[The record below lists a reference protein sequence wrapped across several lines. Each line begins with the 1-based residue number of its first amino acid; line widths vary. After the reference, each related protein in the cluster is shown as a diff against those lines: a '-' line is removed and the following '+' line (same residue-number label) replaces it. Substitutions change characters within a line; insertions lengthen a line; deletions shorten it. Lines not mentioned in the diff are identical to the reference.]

1 MGFFSKLLKPVTKV
15 FKAVFKPVT
24 KLLKKWLVP
33 KIDQP
38 ARNGYDVQMFG
49 SNNPIP
55 IVYGWNYVAGTVV
68 DMVVT
73 DSPGGVK
80 NENLHLL
87 VVFCVGPV
95 DVVELFIDGK
105 MINAP
110 QYTGAVDYTIKTG
123 QTGQTPIAGLENI
136 FQRFDPGNSDFPGL
150 VYAYIKLTLKEGAE
164 VFNGVPE
171 FTAYV
176 SGRKVQNLPGRT
188 APFWWLN
195 PAVCLY
201 DYLTDP
207 IWGRGLSAADIDL
220 PSFQQVADLCDA
232 QVPVTYER
240 YDCQQ
245 VDGVYTCSATGQIVN
260 TTATRHRISAV
271 IDTGRSLFDNMQQI
285 ANCFRGFWPDSDG
298 LVKIG
303 IEQEGTPVY
312 AFNEDNVLRGSLS
325 MQQPAASERY
335 NRVTVRYKDTR
346 EVTKP
351 FDREV
356 SYPLPGDTQYQTWLD
371 EDNGVPNELTLDA
384 DAIGTPWEAL
394 QLAIVAARVS
404 RAATVVSFIAMPTA
418 AQCDVGDI
426 VTVSWQDF
434 GWTNKTFRIS
444 DLTYN
449 NDGTVAVEAIQHENA
464 FYPWTNLDFDDVTG
478 GSDLGNPNNPD
489 AVTGLTLTPDPTFAA
504 IGSLRWSYG
513 NNRFARK
520 FLVVGFRGDPSVE
533 YMRQETVAKELRIDL
548 IPITGETPIKYRVF
562 AVSTTG
568 VLSAAAEITATVNYP
583 AVPTSL
589 GLIASNF
596 EITAAPVLT
605 GTVPLGTTF
614 DIELTGTTAAFTA
627 VRSATFT
634 GLISN
639 TNYTLR
645 ARTVNAFGKS
655 GWFTESVTT
664 TADAGPIIDLIQATL
679 IDGIIDD
686 ILPELQDQI
695 DGIVQIYDPRQLIPA
710 DVVDA
715 FEDLDLSKNLI
726 NERTIRREETR
737 ALAAEYNSIRADFN
751 TAQGQNVAQFQQL
764 TTAIADET
772 SARVS
777 QYSLLSAD
785 VANNTASIG
794 TNSTAIANTNSALAV
809 QVTRI
814 DAATSTANAGVSLA
828 QQAQATADGNAS
840 AIAGLRVA
848 VAGTNSQAQ
857 AELIL
862 SSTVT
867 KADAAFGRAYLGVTS
882 VSGGTARI
890 NGILID
896 GVTNRLEFRADNVVF
911 TDTAGN
917 PSIYFDTAG
926 GRFIFKGDI
935 TASNITG
942 STLQTAQS
950 GQRTVLSP
958 SMPFWFGETNPVTG
972 DRTFISM
979 STTSGMDV
987 RLGGA
992 RFRLFAGSG
1001 GPEVRIGG
1009 DSIQSSGVPIWV
1021 GTPSSFPTSTN
1032 GFFTVDGAG
1041 AVRCGSVISSGGA
1054 VFTSG
1059 SFSGNNADYT
1069 PLSALLNVSLTQSGG
1084 ITSGVGVKA
1093 SGVQFDFYAS
1103 GTGTYGP
1110 FTGSHEALILKDQ
1123 QTQPGQLIE
1132 DAELVAASGISNTIT
1147 RVQLASAGSRAV
1159 VGAVAG
1165 RYELTDEESAPA
1177 ALRGQDISALA
1188 ELYDVVVFNAIGEG
1202 QLLAVGDLQP
1212 GDLLCAGPDAVAV
1225 KQTDDIVRSS
1235 TIAKCR
1241 QHLTAD
1247 DGVKL
1252 VAVIYLAG

>member
-38 ARNGYDVQMFG
+38 ARNGYDVQLYG

-73 DSPGGVK
+73 DSPGGIK

-87 VVFCVGPV
+87 VVFCAGPV
-95 DVVELFIDGK
+95 DVAELFIDGK
-105 MINAP
+105 MINAT
-110 QYTGAVDYTIKTG
+110 QYQGAVEYTIRTG
-123 QTGQTPIAGLENI
+123 QANQAPISGLENI
-136 FQRFDPGNSDFPGL
+136 FQRFDPVNSNFPGL

-176 SGRKVQNLPGRT
+176 SGRKVQNLPSRT

-195 PAVCLY
+195 PVVCLY

-207 IWGRGLSAADIDL
+207 IWGCNLTAADIDL
-220 PSFQQVADLCDA
+220 QSFQQAADLCDL
-232 QVPVTYER
+232 QVPVTYEK
-240 YDCQQ
+240 YDCTSI
-245 VDGVYTCSATGQIVN
+245 DGVYTCSATGQIVN

-298 LVKIG
+298 RVKIG

-312 AFNEDNVLRGSLS
+312 SFDENNVLVNSLS

-356 SYPLPGDTQYQTWLD
+356 SYPLPGDAQYQEWLD

-404 RAATVVSFIAMPTA
+404 RAATVASFTAMPAA

-426 VTVSWQDF
+426 VTLSWPDF

-464 FYPWTNLDFDDVTG
+464 FYPWTNLDFDDITG
-478 GSDLGNPNNPD
+478 GSDLGDPNNPD
-489 AVTGLTLTPDPTFAA
+489 AVTALTLVPDPTFAA
-504 IGSLRWSYG
+504 IGSLQWQYG
-513 NNRFARK
+513 NNRFIRK
-520 FLVVGFRGDPSVE
+520 FLVVGFRGDPLVE
-533 YMRQETVAKELRIDL
+533 YVRQETVAKELRLDL
-548 IPITGETPIKYRVF
+548 IQITGPTPVKYQVF

-568 VLSAAAEITATVNYP
+568 VLSAAAEITATLDYP
-583 AVPTSL
+583 ALPVSL
-589 GLIASNF
+589 GLVASNF
-596 EITAAPVLT
+596 EITAAPVLA
-605 GTVPLGTTF
+605 GAVPLGTTF
-614 DIELTGTTAAFTA
+614 DIELIGSAAAFTA

-634 GLISN
+634 GLVSN

-655 GWFTESVTT
+655 GWFSESATT

-695 DGIVQIYDPRQLIPA
+695 DKIVIPFDVRPLIPA
-710 DVVDA
+710 GVVDA

-737 ALAAEYNSIRADFN
+737 TLAAEYNSIRADFT

-777 QYSLLSAD
+777 QYTLLSAD
-785 VANNTASIG
+785 VASNTASIG

-814 DAATSTANAGVSLA
+814 DAATSTANAAVSLA
-828 QQAQATADGNAS
+828 NQAQADADGNAS

-896 GVTNRLEFRADNVVF
+896 GVTNRIEFRADNVLF
-911 TDTAGN
+911 TDTLGN
-917 PSIYFDTAG
+917 PAIYFDNAA
-926 GRFIFKGDI
+926 GRFVFAGDVI
-935 TASNITG
+935 ASNITG
-942 STLQTAQS
+942 SSFTTSRTGVTLELTPTRPFWYGFKQSNGPDLTYFTYTAGGGLQVLQGGATILAAQTPVNIGGGAASGRYIWITTPEGSEKFSVSDDGTTKTGDRYGFFGSNSYFYGGFANCPSGYTFFSSGPVRALSANAQS
-950 GQRTVLSP
+950 GGL
-958 SMPFWFGETNPVTG
+958 
-972 DRTFISM
+972 
-979 STTSGMDV
+979 
-987 RLGGA
+987 
-992 RFRLFAGSG
+992 
-1001 GPEVRIGG
+1001 
-1009 DSIQSSGVPIWV
+1009 
-1021 GTPSSFPTSTN
+1021 
-1032 GFFTVDGAG
+1032 
-1041 AVRCGSVISSGGA
+1041 
-1054 VFTSG
+1054 
-1059 SFSGNNADYT
+1059 
-1069 PLSALLNVSLTQSGG
+1069 
-1084 ITSGVGVKA
+1084 
-1093 SGVQFDFYAS
+1093 FDFYAA

-1110 FTGSHEALILKDQ
+1110 FTGSHEALILKEQ
-1123 QTQPGQLIE
+1123 QTHPGQLIE
-1132 DAELVAASGISNTIT
+1132 DVELIAASGISNTIT
-1147 RVQLASAGSRAV
+1147 RVQLASAGSRAA

-1177 ALRGQDISALA
+1177 ALRGQDIAALA

-1202 QLLAVGDLQP
+1202 QLLACGDLQP
-1212 GDLLCAGPDAVAV
+1212 GDLLCVGPDAVAV
-1225 KQTDDIVRSS
+1225 KQADDLVRSS

-1241 QHLTAD
+1241 QHLTAA

>member
-1 MGFFSKLLKPVTKV
+1 MGLFSKLIKPVTKV
-15 FKAVFKPVT
+15 FKAIFKPVT
-24 KLLKKWLVP
+24 KLLKKWLMP

-38 ARNGYDVQMFG
+38 DRNGYDVQMFG

-73 DSPGGVK
+73 DSPGGIK

-105 MINAP
+105 MINAT
-110 QYTGAVDYTIKTG
+110 QYQGAVEYTIHTG
-123 QTGQTPIAGLENI
+123 QPNQTPIAGLENI
-136 FQRFDPGNSDFPGL
+136 FQRFDPVNSNFPGL

-176 SGRKVQNLPGRT
+176 SGRKVQNLPSRT

-195 PAVCLY
+195 PVVCLY

-207 IWGRGLSAADIDL
+207 IWGCNLTAADIDL
-220 PSFQQVADLCDA
+220 QSFQQAADLCDA
-232 QVPVTYER
+232 QVPVTYEK

-298 LVKIG
+298 RVKIG

-312 AFNEDNVLRGSLS
+312 SFDENNVLVNSLS

-356 SYPLPGDTQYQTWLD
+356 SYPLPGDAQYQTWLD

-404 RAATVVSFIAMPTA
+404 RAATVVSFTAMPAA

-426 VTVSWQDF
+426 VTLSWPDF

-464 FYPWTNLDFDDVTG
+464 FYPWTNLDFDDITG
-478 GSDLGNPNNPD
+478 GSDLGDPDNPD
-489 AVTGLTLTPDPTFAA
+489 AVTALTLVPDPTFAA
-504 IGSLRWSYG
+504 IGSLQWQYG
-513 NNRFARK
+513 NNRFIRK
-520 FLVVGFRGDPSVE
+520 FLVVGFRGDPLVE

-568 VLSAAAEITATVNYP
+568 VLSAAAEITATLNYP

-589 GLIASNF
+589 GLVASNF
-596 EITAAPVLT
+596 EVTAAPVLA
-605 GTVPLGTTF
+605 GAVPLGTTF
-614 DIELTGTTAAFTA
+614 DIELTGTTPVTFTA

-634 GLISN
+634 GLASN
-639 TNYTLR
+639 TNYTFR

-655 GWFTESVTT
+655 GWLTQSVTT
-664 TADAGPIIDLIQATL
+664 TANAGPIIDLIKATL

-710 DVVDA
+710 GVADA

-737 ALAAEYNSIRADFN
+737 TLAAEYNSIRADFT

-772 SARVS
+772 SARV
-777 QYSLLSAD
+777 QQNTLLDAR
-785 VANNTASIG
+785 VQQNTASIG

-814 DAATSTANAGVSLA
+814 DAATSTANAAVSLA
-828 QQAQATADGNAS
+828 NRAQADADGNAS

-862 SSTVT
+862 SSTVA

-896 GVTNRLEFRADNVVF
+896 GVTNRIEFRADNVLF
-911 TDTAGN
+911 TDTLGN
-917 PSIYFDTAG
+917 PAIYFDTAG
-926 GRFIFKGDI
+926 GRFVFKGDI

-942 STLQTAQS
+942 STLQTSQF
-950 GQRTVLSP
+950 GTRTVLSP
-958 SMPFWFGETNPVTG
+958 SRPFWFGVTTG
-972 DRTFISM
+972 VGEQTHVDLSIERGLDVQ
-979 STTSGMDV
+979 TSGVRIEVFNGVEV
-987 RLGGA
+987 RLGGSGIQTSDSTGIWIGSVVGGIVPNQSNGVFTVNPLTGTVRSGSVFSSGTVSA
-992 RFRLFAGSG
+992 SYIESNATTPRAIQGATSIAAASG
-1001 GPEVRIGG
+1001 G
-1009 DSIQSSGVPIWV
+1009 
-1021 GTPSSFPTSTN
+1021 
-1032 GFFTVDGAG
+1032 
-1041 AVRCGSVISSGGA
+1041 
-1054 VFTSG
+1054 
-1059 SFSGNNADYT
+1059 
-1069 PLSALLNVSLTQSGG
+1069 
-1084 ITSGVGVKA
+1084 
-1093 SGVQFDFYAS
+1093 FDFYAA

-1123 QTQPGQLIE
+1123 PTQPGQLIE

-1147 RVQLASAGSRAV
+1147 RVQLASTGSRAV
-1159 VGAVAG
+1159 VGAVTG
-1165 RYELTDEESAPA
+1165 RYELTDEENAPA
-1177 ALRGQDISALA
+1177 ALRGQDIAALA

-1202 QLLAVGDLQP
+1202 QLLACGDLQP

-1225 KQTDDIVRSS
+1225 KQADDLVRSS

-1241 QHLTAD
+1241 QHLTAA

>member
-38 ARNGYDVQMFG
+38 ARNGYDVQLYG

-73 DSPGGVK
+73 DSPGGIK

-95 DVVELFIDGK
+95 DVAELFIDGK
-105 MINAP
+105 MINAT
-110 QYTGAVDYTIKTG
+110 QYQGAVEYTIRTG
-123 QTGQTPIAGLENI
+123 QANQTTIAGLENI
-136 FQRFDPGNSDFPGL
+136 FQRFDPVNSNFPGL

-176 SGRKVQNLPGRT
+176 SGRKVQNLPSRT

-195 PAVCLY
+195 PVVCLY

-207 IWGRGLSAADIDL
+207 IWGCNLTAADIDL
-220 PSFQQVADLCDA
+220 QSFQQAADLCDA
-232 QVPVTYER
+232 QVPVTYEK

-245 VDGVYTCSATGQIVN
+245 VDGVYTCSATGHIVN

-298 LVKIG
+298 RVKIG

-312 AFNEDNVLRGSLS
+312 AFDENNVLVNSLS

-356 SYPLPGDTQYQTWLD
+356 SYPLPGDAQYQTWLD

-404 RAATVVSFIAMPTA
+404 RAATVVSFTAMPAA

-426 VTVSWQDF
+426 VTLTWPDF
-434 GWTNKTFRIS
+434 GWTDKTFRIS

-478 GSDLGNPNNPD
+478 GSDLGNPNNQD

-504 IGSLRWSYG
+504 IGSLKWSYG
-513 NNRFARK
+513 NNRFVRK
-520 FLVVGFRGDPSVE
+520 FLVVGFRGNPSVE

-568 VLSAAAEITATVNYP
+568 VLSAPAEITATLNYP

-589 GLIASNF
+589 GLVASNF
-596 EITAAPVLT
+596 EVTAAPVLA

-634 GLISN
+634 GLASN
-639 TNYTLR
+639 TNYTIR

-655 GWFTESVTT
+655 GWVTESITT
-664 TADAGPIIDLIQATL
+664 TANAQPIIDLIRATL
-679 IDGIIDD
+679 ISGIIGD
-686 ILPELQDQI
+686 ILPELQDAI
-695 DGIVQIYDPRQLIPA
+695 DRLFIPYDVRQLLPA
-710 DVVDA
+710 GVVDA

-737 ALAAEYNSIRADFN
+737 TLAAEYNSIRADFT

-764 TTAIADET
+764 TTAIATET

-777 QYSLLSAD
+777 QYTLLDAR
-785 VANNTASIG
+785 VTTNTASIG
-794 TNSTAIANTNSALAV
+794 TNSTAIANTNSALAT

-890 NGILID
+890 NGILVD

-942 STLQTAQS
+942 STLQTVS
-950 GQRTVLSP
+950 LGYRTVLSP
-958 SMPFWFGETNPVTG
+958 SVPLWVGTTFADGSTLPFLQLTEAGGFELLNGSQNGMRATINAGSVLAIARSGLAMWLGAPGVTPITATNGLFSLDASGQLRVANLFSAGTVSGNFVT
-972 DRTFISM
+972 S
-979 STTSGMDV
+979 STTSG
-987 RLGGA
+987 RAIQGA
-992 RFRLFAGSG
+992 TT
-1001 GPEVRIGG
+1001 
-1009 DSIQSSGVPIWV
+1009 D
-1021 GTPSSFPTSTN
+1021 TN
-1032 GFFTVDGAG
+1032 
-1041 AVRCGSVISSGGA
+1041 S
-1054 VFTSG
+1054 
-1059 SFSGNNADYT
+1059 
-1069 PLSALLNVSLTQSGG
+1069 
-1084 ITSGVGVKA
+1084 
-1093 SGVQFDFYAS
+1093 FDFYAA

-1123 QTQPGQLIE
+1123 PTQPGQLIE
-1132 DAELVAASGISNTIT
+1132 DAELIAASGISNTIT

-1165 RYELTDEESAPA
+1165 RYELTDEERSPA
-1177 ALRGQDISALA
+1177 AMRGQDIAALA

-1202 QLLAVGDLQP
+1202 QLLAYGDLQP

-1225 KQTDDIVRSS
+1225 KQADDLVRSS

-1241 QHLTAD
+1241 QHLTAA

>member
-38 ARNGYDVQMFG
+38 ARNGYDVQLYG

-73 DSPGGVK
+73 DSPGGIK

-95 DVVELFIDGK
+95 DVAELFIDGK
-105 MINAP
+105 MINAT
-110 QYTGAVDYTIKTG
+110 QYQGAVEYTIRTG
-123 QTGQTPIAGLENI
+123 QSNQTPIAGLENI
-136 FQRFDPGNSDFPGL
+136 FQRFDPVNSNFPGL

-176 SGRKVQNLPGRT
+176 SGRKVQNLPSRT

-195 PAVCLY
+195 PVVCLY

-207 IWGRGLSAADIDL
+207 IWGCNLTTADIDL
-220 PSFQQVADLCDA
+220 QSFQQAADLCDL
-232 QVPVTYER
+232 QVPVTYEK
-240 YDCQQ
+240 YDCQSA
-245 VDGVYTCSATGQIVN
+245 DGVYTCSATGQTVS

-298 LVKIG
+298 RVKIG

-312 AFNEDNVLRGSLS
+312 AFDENNVLVNSLS

-356 SYPLPGDTQYQTWLD
+356 SYPLPGDAQYQEWLD

-404 RAATVVSFIAMPTA
+404 RAATVVSFTAMPAA

-426 VTVSWQDF
+426 VTLTWSDF

-478 GSDLGNPNNPD
+478 GSNLGDPNNPD
-489 AVTGLTLTPDPTFAA
+489 AVTALTLIPDPTFAA
-504 IGSLRWSYG
+504 IGSLQWQYG
-513 NNRFARK
+513 NNRFIRK
-520 FLVVGFRGDPSVE
+520 FLVVGYRGDPLVE
-533 YMRQETVAKELRIDL
+533 YVRQETVAKELRLDL
-548 IPITGETPIKYRVF
+548 ISITGPTPVKYQVF

-568 VLSAAAEITATVNYP
+568 VLSAAAEITATLDYP
-583 AVPTSL
+583 AVPVSL
-589 GLIASNF
+589 GLLASNF
-596 EITAAPVLT
+596 EITAAPELA

-614 DIELTGTTAAFTA
+614 DIELVGSTAAFTA

-634 GLISN
+634 GLASN

-655 GWFTESVTT
+655 GWFSESVTT

-686 ILPELQDQI
+686 ILPEIQDKI
-695 DGIVQIYDPRQLIPA
+695 DGVVQIYDPRQLIPA
-710 DVVDA
+710 GVADA

-726 NERTIRREETR
+726 NERTVRREETR
-737 ALAAEYNSIRADFN
+737 TLAAEYNSIRADFT

-777 QYSLLSAD
+777 QYTLLSAD
-785 VANNTASIG
+785 VASNTASIG

-814 DAATSTANAGVSLA
+814 DAATDAANAGIGLA
-828 QQAQATADGNAS
+828 LQAQADADGNAS

-848 VAGTNSQAQ
+848 VAGTDSQSQ

-862 SSTVT
+862 STTVS
-867 KADAAFGRAYLGVTS
+867 KADIAFGRAYLGVTS

-896 GVTNRLEFRADNVVF
+896 GVTNRIEFRADNVVF

-926 GRFIFKGDI
+926 SRFIFKGDI

-942 STLQTAQS
+942 STLQTAVG

-958 SMPFWFGETNPVTG
+958 AKPFWFGFTQAGV
-972 DRTFISM
+972 D
-979 STTSGMDV
+979 TTYVEMTTDAGLNV
-987 RLGGA
+987 RVGGA
-992 RFRLFAGSG
+992 RFRLYDGL
-1001 GPEVRIGG
+1001 ETRIGG
-1009 DSIQSSGVPIWV
+1009 DGVQSAGVPLWI
-1021 GTPSSFPTSTN
+1021 GFPSSFPNSTN
-1032 GFFTVDGAG
+1032 GIFTVDQTGT
-1041 AVRCGSVISSGGA
+1041 VRCGSVFSSGTVAAEA
-1054 VFTSG
+1054 VIVDSSATRAVQAATSVT
-1059 SFSGNNADYT
+1059 A
-1069 PLSALLNVSLTQSGG
+1069 ASGG
-1084 ITSGVGVKA
+1084 
-1093 SGVQFDFYAS
+1093 FDFYAA
-1103 GTGTYGP
+1103 GTGKYGP

-1123 QTQPGQLIE
+1123 PTQQGQLIE
-1132 DAELVAASGISNTIT
+1132 DVELIAASGISNTIT
-1147 RVQLASAGSRAV
+1147 RVQLAGAGSRAV
-1159 VGAVAG
+1159 VGAVSG
-1165 RYELTDEESAPA
+1165 RYELTDEENAPA
-1177 ALRGQDISALA
+1177 ALRGQDIATLA
-1188 ELYDVVVFNAIGEG
+1188 ELYDVVVFNALGEG
-1202 QLLAVGDLQP
+1202 QLLACGNLQP
-1212 GDLLCAGPDAVAV
+1212 GDLLCVGPDAVAV
-1225 KQTDDIVRSS
+1225 KQADDLVRSS

-1241 QHLTAD
+1241 QHLTAA
-1247 DGVKL
+1247 DGLKL